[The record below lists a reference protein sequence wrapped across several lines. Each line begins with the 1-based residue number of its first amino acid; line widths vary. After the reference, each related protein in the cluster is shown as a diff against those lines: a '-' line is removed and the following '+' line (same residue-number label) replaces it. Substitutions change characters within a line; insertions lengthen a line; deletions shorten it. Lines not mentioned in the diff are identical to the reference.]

1 MTTSEK
7 VATTKALAN
16 DDTLTDDLVTVY
28 LNKAESAIRNR
39 MYPFNLP
46 KDDNGDEIHFVV
58 PAKYE
63 MLQCELACNY
73 ILKRGAEGELVHN
86 ENGINRTYDSVN
98 ESRLLAEVMQVI

>member
-1 MTTSEK
+1 MTTNEK
-7 VATTKALAN
+7 VATTKALVN
-16 DDTLTDDLVTVY
+16 DETLTEDLVTVY

-46 KDDNGDEIHFVV
+46 KDDNGDEIPFVV